1 MRCNKCINQICFTKG
16 YDVSNICYGE
26 SVSISEVV
34 YNIFDILKKSK
45 NKIFFDKDK
54 PTTIP
59 IRRLSNNK
67 AKRELDFIPK
77 YPIHRGLKKTI
88 KWYIKNYV

>member
-1 MRCNKCINQICFTKG
+1 MKIPIFWGTGKEKRDFIYIEDLVKGCLNQICFTKG

-59 IRRLSNNK
+59 IRRLSNIK
-67 AKRELDFIPK
+67 AK
-77 YPIHRGLKKTI
+77 G
-88 KWYIKNYV
+88 V